1 MAQEVDEKSFTER
14 FDSDDKLIAK
24 GKVLT
29 TVSLVLL
36 ALEASGATM
45 KEANTF
51 IFKIE
56 FAHQDNIAYLLL
68 AAVVYLTVRYR
79 NYAKP
84 YHNELFLLWSDRMM
98 KNKDVF
104 HYSHREEEVKGLLG
118 DAFNVWGGD
127 QPGIQH
133 STYVVSGF
141 LRRGINYPAVWRGES
156 GDGEWLEEYYD
167 EYFSLLSFNKNWNAF
182 KYLRLLFTEFRYRI
196 SAFIN
201 DREHLDVL
209 SPYMFAGLAILS
221 VLIPWEFFT

>member
-1 MAQEVDEKSFTER
+1 MTKEVDTKSFIDR
-14 FDSDDKLIAK
+14 FDADDKLTAK

-56 FAHQDNIAYLLL
+56 FAHQNNIAYLLL
-68 AAVVYLTVRYR
+68 AAVIYLTVRYR

-84 YHNELFLLWSDRMM
+84 YHNELFLLWSERMM

-104 HYSHREEEVKGLLG
+104 HYSHREEAVKGLLG
-118 DAFNVWGGD
+118 QAFDLCGGD
-127 QPGIQH
+127 EPGIQH
-133 STYVVSGF
+133 SSYAVSGF

-156 GDGEWLEEYYD
+156 GEGEWIEEYYD
-167 EYFSLLSFNKNWNAF
+167 EYFSLLSFNKKWTVSKYIRLLSTEF
-182 KYLRLLFTEFRYRI
+182 KYRL
-196 SAFIN
+196 SAFVN
-201 DREHLDVL
+201 DREHLDIL
-209 SPYMFAGLAILS
+209 SPYMFSVLAILS
-221 VLIPWEFFT
+221 VFIPW